1 MFTPHKNSLQ
11 LLLLANKNLSTN
23 CFVTIAAAEFGMNY
37 ETLTFIEQ
45 YFNGRSKYLWS
56 NGSYKLWG
64 RALSW
69 MLKAGVRSIYSINL
83 TSSYFSISFIGNSQ
97 ICWCGKQSYDP
108 DFLIQC
114 HFNAHIQLLKVAIS
128 ATSFPSLF
136 QGGGR
141 LHQKRPKS

>member
-1 MFTPHKNSLQ
+1 MFTHHKNCLQ

-97 ICWCGKQSYDP
+97 ICWCSKQSYDP
-108 DFLIQC
+108 DLHLNLVLTI
-114 HFNAHIQLLKVAIS
+114 NLKVVII
-128 ATSFPSLF
+128 ATSSPSLSKV
-136 QGGGR
+136 GGR
-141 LHQKRPKS
+141 LNQKRSKS